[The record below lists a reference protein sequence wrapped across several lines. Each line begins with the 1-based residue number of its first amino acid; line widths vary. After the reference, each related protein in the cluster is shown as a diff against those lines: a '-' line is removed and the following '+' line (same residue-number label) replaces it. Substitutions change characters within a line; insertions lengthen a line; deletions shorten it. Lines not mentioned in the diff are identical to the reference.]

1 MAYDEELAHRIR
13 ELLDGEQG
21 VSEMAMFGGLAFLL
35 HGNMAVAASGQ
46 GGLMVRADPE
56 AGERLLARPHARA
69 MEMRGREMNGWIAR
83 RRRGRREQ
91 APARVLGAAGRRVRA
106 HACRAKG

>member
-1 MAYDEELAHRIR
+1 MAYDEDLAHRIR

-21 VSEMAMFGGLAFLL
+21 VSEMAMFGGLAFLV

-56 AGERLLARPHARA
+56 AGERLLSRPHARA
-69 MEMRGREMNGWIAR
+69 MEMRGRKMNGWIRVDVEGVASKRQLASWVRQGVAFAR
-83 RRRGRREQ
+83 TL
-91 APARVLGAAGRRVRA
+91 P
-106 HACRAKG
+106 HKG